1 MRKSMRRADA
11 KLDAARK
18 YVSSYTS
25 KPQERPKGV
34 KVESAEQVAPQ
45 TIEPQER
52 PKGVK
57 VESAEIKKLE
67 KGYFFV
73 VVVCNGKKYE
83 VEKRFKST
91 TKAQEWIS
99 KHEYIEL

>member
-1 MRKSMRRADA
+1 MRKSMRKADA
-11 KLDAARK
+11 KLEAARK

-25 KPQERPKGV
+25 KQSEVSKQT
-34 KVESAEQVAPQ
+34 KVVQVAPQ
-45 TIEPQER
+45 TIKPQER
-52 PKGVK
+52 TKGVK

-67 KGYFFV
+67 KGHFFV
-73 VVVCNGKKYE
+73 VVAYNGKKHE
-83 VEKRFKST
+83 LEKRFKST

>member
-1 MRKSMRRADA
+1 MRKSMRKADA
-11 KLDAARK
+11 RLDAARK

-25 KPQERPKGV
+25 KQSEDAKQTKAV
-34 KVESAEQVAPQ
+34 QVAPQ
-45 TIEPQER
+45 TIKSKER
-52 PKGVK
+52 QKCVK

-67 KGYFFV
+67 KGHFFV
-73 VVVCNGKKYE
+73 VVVCNGKKHE